1 MSYYSSY
8 MIKELESNGD
18 DDNNNGNIDDDD
30 DDDDDDNDNYW
41 NNKGDNDNEN
51 DNENDNDELDNHI
64 ALHKSSVKNWLRIN
78 WSEEISRAKAYQPA
92 TSLCQRY
99 VL

>member
-1 MSYYSSY
+1 MSYFSSY
-8 MIKELESNGD
+8 MIKELENNGD
-18 DDNNNGNIDDDD
+18 DDDNDGNI

-41 NNKGDNDNEN
+41 NNKDDNDNEN
-51 DNENDNDELDNHI
+51 DNENDNDDLDNHI

-92 TSLCQRY
+92 TSLCQRH